1 MTLME
6 LEEQHVQNLQ
16 SASQGHQQIPKWM
29 EFSCWNLTDTFLRMK
44 VEHGIWNIQL
54 HLDNYVKM
62 MVNEFKKEKGN
73 EFKKDNRQC

>member
-6 LEEQHVQNLQ
+6 LEEQHVHNLQ
-16 SASQGHQQIPKWM
+16 SERQGHQQISKWM
-29 EFSCWNLTDTFLRMK
+29 EFSCWNLTDTFLGMQ
-44 VEHGIWNIQL
+44 VEHGIGNILL
-54 HLDNYVKM
+54 HLDYYVKM